1 MRTQKKV
8 NKMIRGLNSRREHK
22 KIVRY
27 KKLVTKA
34 DLKFFKGKRQ
44 FACLTN
50 YSKIWVKKEMMMMIK
65 NDKFD

>member
-34 DLKFFKGKRQ
+34 DLKFFKR
-44 FACLTN
+44 
-50 YSKIWVKKEMMMMIK
+50 KKTIRLLDKLFK
-65 NDKFD
+65 NMGEERDDDDDQK